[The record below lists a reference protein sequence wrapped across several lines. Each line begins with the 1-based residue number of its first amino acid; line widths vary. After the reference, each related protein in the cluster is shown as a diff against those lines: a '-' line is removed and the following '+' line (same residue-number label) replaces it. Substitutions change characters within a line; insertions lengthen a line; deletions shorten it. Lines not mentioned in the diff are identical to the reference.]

1 MTDATIYHNP
11 ACSKS
16 RGALALLRE
25 AGIEPKVVEY
35 LKTPP
40 DVATIRSLL
49 AKLGIAPRELLRKGD
64 LYNELGLGDGTRSDD
79 EIVAAMTAHP
89 ALIERPIVVT
99 PKGAKVCR
107 PPELVRELI

>member
-25 AGIEPKVVEY
+25 AGVEPTVVEY

-40 DVATIRSLL
+40 SEAVIRELL
-49 AKLGIAPRELLRKGD
+49 RKLGIAPRDLLRKGD
-64 LYNELGLGDGTRSDD
+64 LYKELDLGSPAKSDD
-79 EIVAAMTAHP
+79 EIVAAMAAHP
-89 ALIERPIVVT
+89 ALIERPVVVT
-99 PKGAKVCR
+99 AKGAKVCR
-107 PPELVRELI
+107 PPELVRDLI